1 MNVSNE
7 PIKHKSHLIHVE
19 SLPEDSIQ
27 ITNYGNHEFSNLYYS
42 PENKKLYQQ
51 YRKRIREIDTN
62 NLEASASATE
72 RQQAKPGPEGTSH
85 GIKKNIYVRT
95 NKGKTLYI
103 SNKKLNKIIES
114 LNK

>member
-1 MNVSNE
+1 MNASIE
-7 PIKHKSHLIHVE
+7 PVKHKSHLIHVE

-27 ITNYGNHEFSNLYYS
+27 ITKYGNHEFSNLYYS

-51 YRKRIREIDTN
+51 YRKRIREIDAN
-62 NLEASASATE
+62 NFDQHGL
-72 RQQAKPGPEGTSH
+72 AKP

-114 LNK
+114 LKQ

>member
-1 MNVSNE
+1 MNASIE
-7 PIKHKSHLIHVE
+7 PVKHKSHLIHVE

-27 ITNYGNHEFSNLYYS
+27 ITKYGNHEFSNLYYS
-42 PENKKLYQQ
+42 PENKKLYQR
-51 YRKRIREIDTN
+51 YRKRIREIDTCN
-62 NLEASASATE
+62 FD
-72 RQQAKPGPEGTSH
+72 H

>member
-1 MNVSNE
+1 MDASNE
-7 PIKHKSHLIHVE
+7 PVKHKSHLIHVE

-27 ITNYGNHEFSNLYYS
+27 ITKYGNHEFSNLYYS

-51 YRKRIREIDTN
+51 YRKRIREIDTCN
-62 NLEASASATE
+62 SEQHGLT
-72 RQQAKPGPEGTSH
+72 KP

-103 SNKKLNKIIES
+103 SNKKLNKIID
-114 LNK
+114 NINQ

>member
-1 MNVSNE
+1 MDASIE
-7 PIKHKSHLIHVE
+7 PVKHKSHLIHVE

-27 ITNYGNHEFSNLYYS
+27 ITKYGNHEFSNLYYS

-51 YRKRIREIDTN
+51 YRKRIREIDTCN
-62 NLEASASATE
+62 SD
-72 RQQAKPGPEGTSH
+72 H

-103 SNKKLNKIIES
+103 SNKKLNKIIEN
-114 LNK
+114 LKQ

>member
-1 MNVSNE
+1 MSISNE
-7 PIKHKSHLIHVE
+7 PVKHKSHLIHVE
-19 SLPEDSIQ
+19 SLPNDSIP

-62 NLEASASATE
+62 NSD
-72 RQQAKPGPEGTSH
+72 H

-103 SNKKLNKIIES
+103 SNKKLNKIIEN
-114 LNK
+114 LKQ

>member
-7 PIKHKSHLIHVE
+7 PVKHKSHLIHVE
-19 SLPEDSIQ
+19 SLPVDSIQ

-72 RQQAKPGPEGTSH
+72 GPEGTSH

-103 SNKKLNKIIES
+103 SNKKLNKIIEN
-114 LNK
+114 LKQ

>member
-1 MNVSNE
+1 MSISNE
-7 PIKHKSHLIHVE
+7 PVKHKSHLIHVE
-19 SLPEDSIQ
+19 SLPNDSIQ
-27 ITNYGNHEFSNLYYS
+27 ITNYGNHEFNNLYYS

-62 NLEASASATE
+62 NSD
-72 RQQAKPGPEGTSH
+72 H

-103 SNKKLNKIIES
+103 SNKKLNKIIEN
-114 LNK
+114 LKQ

>member
-27 ITNYGNHEFSNLYYS
+27 ITKYGNHEFSNLYYS

-62 NLEASASATE
+62 NLD
-72 RQQAKPGPEGTSH
+72 H

-103 SNKKLNKIIES
+103 SNKKLNKIIEN
-114 LNK
+114 LKQ

>member
-1 MNVSNE
+1 MSISNE
-7 PIKHKSHLIHVE
+7 PVKHKSHLIHVE
-19 SLPEDSIQ
+19 SLPNDSIQ
-27 ITNYGNHEFSNLYYS
+27 ITNYGNHEFNNLYYS

-62 NLEASASATE
+62 NSE
-72 RQQAKPGPEGTSH
+72 H

-103 SNKKLNKIIES
+103 SNKKLNKIIEN
-114 LNK
+114 LKQ

>member
-1 MNVSNE
+1 MSTSNE
-7 PIKHKSHLIHVE
+7 PVAHKSHLIHVE

-62 NLEASASATE
+62 
-72 RQQAKPGPEGTSH
+72 TSES
-85 GIKKNIYVRT
+85 GVKKNIYVRT
-95 NKGKTLYI
+95 NKGKTLYV
-103 SNKKLNKIIES
+103 SNKKLNKIIEN
-114 LNK
+114 LKQ

>member
-1 MNVSNE
+1 MNASNE
-7 PIKHKSHLIHVE
+7 PVKHKSHLIHVE

-62 NLEASASATE
+62 NLEASATE
-72 RQQAKPGPEGTSH
+72 GPEGTSH

>member
-1 MNVSNE
+1 MNASNE

-62 NLEASASATE
+62 NLEAS
-72 RQQAKPGPEGTSH
+72 PEGTSH

-103 SNKKLNKIIES
+103 SNKKLNKIIEN
-114 LNK
+114 LKQ

>member
-1 MNVSNE
+1 MDASIE
-7 PIKHKSHLIHVE
+7 PVKHKSHLIHVE

-27 ITNYGNHEFSNLYYS
+27 IIKYGNHEFSNLYYS

-62 NLEASASATE
+62 NSNSE
-72 RQQAKPGPEGTSH
+72 H

-103 SNKKLNKIIES
+103 SNKKLNKIIE
-114 LNK
+114 NINQ

>member
-7 PIKHKSHLIHVE
+7 PVKHKSHLIHVE

-62 NLEASASATE
+62 NSD
-72 RQQAKPGPEGTSH
+72 H

-103 SNKKLNKIIES
+103 SNKKLNKIIEN
-114 LNK
+114 LKQ

>member
-1 MNVSNE
+1 MNASNE
-7 PIKHKSHLIHVE
+7 PVKHKSHLIHVE

-27 ITNYGNHEFSNLYYS
+27 ITKYGNHEFSNLYYS

-51 YRKRIREIDTN
+51 YRKRIREIDTCN
-62 NLEASASATE
+62 SNSE
-72 RQQAKPGPEGTSH
+72 H

-114 LNK
+114 LKQ

>member
-1 MNVSNE
+1 MNASIE
-7 PIKHKSHLIHVE
+7 PVKHKSHLIHVE

-27 ITNYGNHEFSNLYYS
+27 ITKYGNHEFSNLYYS

-51 YRKRIREIDTN
+51 YRKRIREIDTCN
-62 NLEASASATE
+62 SNSEQHGL
-72 RQQAKPGPEGTSH
+72 AKP

>member
-1 MNVSNE
+1 MNASIE
-7 PIKHKSHLIHVE
+7 PVKHKSHLIHVE

-27 ITNYGNHEFSNLYYS
+27 ITKYGNHEFSNLYYS

-72 RQQAKPGPEGTSH
+72 GSEGTSH

>member
-1 MNVSNE
+1 MDASIE
-7 PIKHKSHLIHVE
+7 PVKHKSHLIHVE

-27 ITNYGNHEFSNLYYS
+27 ITKYGNHEFSNLYYS

-51 YRKRIREIDTN
+51 YRKRIREIDTCN
-62 NLEASASATE
+62 SE
-72 RQQAKPGPEGTSH
+72 H

-103 SNKKLNKIIES
+103 SNKKLNKIIE
-114 LNK
+114 NINQ

>member
-1 MNVSNE
+1 MNASIE
-7 PIKHKSHLIHVE
+7 PVKHKSHLIHVE

-27 ITNYGNHEFSNLYYS
+27 ITKYGNHEFSNLYYS

-62 NLEASASATE
+62 NSE
-72 RQQAKPGPEGTSH
+72 H

-103 SNKKLNKIIES
+103 SNKKLNKIIEN

>member
-1 MNVSNE
+1 MSDSNE
-7 PIKHKSHLIHVE
+7 PVTHKSHLIHVE

-42 PENKKLYQQ
+42 PGNKKLYQQ

-62 NLEASASATE
+62 
-72 RQQAKPGPEGTSH
+72 TSES
-85 GIKKNIYVRT
+85 GVKKNIYVRT

-103 SNKKLNKIIES
+103 SNKKLNKIIEN
-114 LNK
+114 LKQ

>member
-1 MNVSNE
+1 MNISNE
-7 PIKHKSHLIHVE
+7 PVKHKSHLIHVE
-19 SLPEDSIQ
+19 SLPNDSIQ
-27 ITNYGNHEFSNLYYS
+27 ITNYGNHEFNNLYYS

-62 NLEASASATE
+62 NSE
-72 RQQAKPGPEGTSH
+72 H

-103 SNKKLNKIIES
+103 SNKKLNKIIEN
-114 LNK
+114 LKQ

>member
-1 MNVSNE
+1 MDASIE
-7 PIKHKSHLIHVE
+7 PVKHKSHLIHVE

-27 ITNYGNHEFSNLYYS
+27 ITKYGNHEFSNLYYS

-62 NLEASASATE
+62 NFD
-72 RQQAKPGPEGTSH
+72 H

-103 SNKKLNKIIES
+103 SNKKLNKIIEN

>member
-1 MNVSNE
+1 MNSSNE
-7 PIKHKSHLIHVE
+7 PVKRKSHLIHVE

-51 YRKRIREIDTN
+51 YRKRIREIDTCN
-62 NLEASASATE
+62 SE
-72 RQQAKPGPEGTSH
+72 H

-103 SNKKLNKIIES
+103 SNKKLNKIIDN
-114 LNK
+114 LKQ

>member
-1 MNVSNE
+1 MDASIE
-7 PIKHKSHLIHVE
+7 PVKHKSHLIHVE

-27 ITNYGNHEFSNLYYS
+27 ITKYGNHEFSNLYYS

-51 YRKRIREIDTN
+51 YRKRIREIDTCN
-62 NLEASASATE
+62 SE
-72 RQQAKPGPEGTSH
+72 H

>member
-1 MNVSNE
+1 MDASIE
-7 PIKHKSHLIHVE
+7 PVKHKSHLIHVE

-27 ITNYGNHEFSNLYYS
+27 ITKYGNHEFSNLYYS

-51 YRKRIREIDTN
+51 YRKRIREIDTC
-62 NLEASASATE
+62 NLD
-72 RQQAKPGPEGTSH
+72 QHGLAKP

>member
-1 MNVSNE
+1 MNSSNE
-7 PIKHKSHLIHVE
+7 PVKRKSHLIHVE

-27 ITNYGNHEFSNLYYS
+27 ITKYGNHEFSNLYYS

-62 NLEASASATE
+62 NLEAL
-72 RQQAKPGPEGTSH
+72 PEGTSH

-103 SNKKLNKIIES
+103 SNKKLNKIIDN
-114 LNK
+114 LKQ

>member
-1 MNVSNE
+1 MSTSNE
-7 PIKHKSHLIHVE
+7 PVAHKSHLIHVE

-27 ITNYGNHEFSNLYYS
+27 ITNYGNHEFNNLYYS

-62 NLEASASATE
+62 NSES
-72 RQQAKPGPEGTSH
+72 GV
-85 GIKKNIYVRT
+85 KKNIYVRT

-103 SNKKLNKIIES
+103 SNKKLNKIIEN
-114 LNK
+114 LKQ